1 MTDEQW
7 EDLVRRLEPQAR
19 ADPKAYGRKVGL
31 LGALGYAFLGVSLLV
46 LAGLIALVVWGAVAG
61 TVALLKFIIPIGAV
75 ALLILRSLVVK
86 LDPPEGISLRQ
97 EQAPALFRTLEEV
110 NDRVRGPTIH
120 EVLVNGDLNAG
131 VVQIPRRGG
140 IFGQRNYLVLGL
152 PYMQALSPEEFR
164 AVVAHELGHL
174 SKDHGRFGTWVYRIQ
189 MTWWQLLR
197 GLEEKGHWGSGIFRR
212 FFRWYAPYFE
222 AYSYPLRRA
231 HEFEAD
237 EAAAKAAGPRPAAT
251 SLLVGAVAGR
261 YLDAEYWPTVYRRA
275 DEEREPPP
283 AFEPMREQLAR
294 ATAHRSASTWLDQEL
309 TREPAPHDTHPTT
322 AERIRRLGLDPDE
335 VVAAAA
341 ENGGLRQ
348 TAAAVFL
355 GPTEATLT
363 AEIDREWRSS
373 IRSAWFE
380 RYHEAQRLKSELEEL
395 DERARTTELSPE
407 DARKRADLTE
417 AFRGADA
424 ALPLYR
430 ELAER
435 DPADAVANFALGR
448 ILLDRDDDSGLALLE
463 RAMASDPEAVVP
475 ACEIAFFYL
484 KGKGH
489 EQEAERFR
497 ARAEEQVQA
506 FEHAGAE
513 RESVTAE
520 DRLLPHDLPAE
531 IVESVRSQLAH
542 YDDIERIYLARKEV
556 RHLADEYPLYVVGVI
571 RPQGWRERRKQAN
584 DPEEPTFAQRLAAEL
599 ELPVDFFVVVP
610 GRRSKLRDR
619 FAEVPGAESFR
630 R

>member
-1 MTDEQW
+1 MTEEQW
-7 EDLVRRLEPQAR
+7 GDLVRRLEPQAR
-19 ADPKAYGRKVGL
+19 ADPKAYGRKVAL
-31 LGALGYAFLGVSLLV
+31 LGALGYAFLAVSLLV
-46 LAGLIALVVWGAVAG
+46 LAGMTALVVWAAIGG
-61 TVALLKFIIPIGAV
+61 PIALLKFVIPIGAV

-86 LDPPEGISLRQ
+86 LDPPEGVPLRQ
-97 EQAPALFRTLEEV
+97 EQAPGLFRMIDEV

-140 IFGQRNYLVLGL
+140 LFGQRNYLVLGL

-164 AVVAHELGHL
+164 AVIAHELGHL

-237 EAAAKAAGPRPAAT
+237 EAAANAAGPRPAAT
-251 SLLVGAVAGR
+251 CLLVGAVAGR
-261 YLDAEYWPTVYRRA
+261 YLEGEYWPTVYRRA

-283 AFEPMREQLAR
+283 AFEPMREHLSR
-294 ATAHRSASTWLDQEL
+294 AAAHRSASTWLEQEL

-322 AERIRRLGLDPDE
+322 AERIRHLGLDPAE
-335 VVAAAA
+335 VIAAV
-341 ENGGLRQ
+341 GGDGAPRQ
-348 TAAAVFL
+348 TSAAVLL
-355 GPTEATLT
+355 GPAEATLT
-363 AEIDREWRSS
+363 AQIDREWRRS
-373 IRSAWFE
+373 IRSAWSE
-380 RYHEAQRLKSELEEL
+380 RYREAQRLKSELEEL
-395 DERARTTELSPE
+395 DERARTADLSQE
-407 DARKRADLTE
+407 DARKHAELTE
-417 AFRGADA
+417 AFRGVDA

-435 DPADAVANFALGR
+435 DPNDAVANFALGR
-448 ILLDRDDDSGLALLE
+448 ISLDRDDDGGLAHLE
-463 RAMASDPEAVVP
+463 RAMASDPEAVLP

-484 KGKGH
+484 KDKGR

-497 ARAEEQVQA
+497 ARAEEQLQA

-520 DRLLPHDLPAE
+520 DRLLPHDLSAE
-531 IVESVRSQLAH
+531 IVESVRSQLARH
-542 YDDIERIYLARKEV
+542 DDIERIYLARKEV

-571 RPQGWRERRKQAN
+571 RPQGWRARRKEAN
-584 DPEEPTFAQRLAAEL
+584 DPEGPTFAQRLAAEL
-599 ELPVDFFVVVP
+599 TLPVDFFVIVP

-619 FAEVPGAESFR
+619 FAEVPGAEIFR